1 MVTIVHFLFSWL
13 PLSTFCLYGYHCP
26 LSVAARKSPHRF
38 PTVAEESEALID
50 NFKPVYF
57 TDGSFSEVYFFNF
70 TDPVLRAKRLAM

>member
-1 MVTIVHFLFSWL
+1 MVTIVHFLLLWL
-13 PLSTFCLYGYHCP
+13 PQSTFCCYGYHCP

-38 PTVAEESEALID
+38 PSTVEESEALID

-70 TDPVLRAKRLAM
+70 TDPILRARRDAM